1 MGEEQLCF
9 DRSVYSLEA
18 VQKTA
23 YRFIDRLAVLISQD
37 ESSIRCDITIN
48 EKLRGESSALIAD
61 FQKEVLDQQLRLK
74 IKAETEQ
81 TRNLILSLAF
91 SKSGLQG

>member
-1 MGEEQLCF
+1 MGREQLCF
-9 DRSVYSLEA
+9 DQSVYSLEA
-18 VQKTA
+18 VQKAA

-37 ESSIRCDITIN
+37 ENSICCDITIN
-48 EKLRGESSALIAD
+48 EKLHGESRVLIAD

-74 IKAETEQ
+74 IKTETEQ